1 MGPLRRKAQG
11 ALVGNWRGGAL
22 SISELLSEY
31 GDMYVQALLGT
42 WWMSLVSFA
51 FAMLL
56 ALVITVFRVSPIKP
70 LRVVGDLY
78 VQIFR
83 NIPGVSLLIILVY
96 ALPYLKIVMD
106 YRLCVIVTV
115 ILVASAF
122 GSENFMSGINTIG
135 VGQIEAARSLGMGFG
150 KMLRLVVIP
159 QALRSAVLP
168 MTNLAVAVLLTTA
181 LGSQVPLSPPELT
194 GLVSYINTRTVGGIL
209 PFVISALMY
218 AGTAFVIG
226 VIGNAIDKKVRIV
239 R

>member
-1 MGPLRRKAQG
+1 M
-11 ALVGNWRGGAL
+11 

-56 ALVITVFRVSPIKP
+56 ALIITVFRVCPIKP

-106 YRLCVIVTV
+106 YRFCVIVTV